1 MQGISPFTLDAIKI
15 VQFGWVV
22 SEKVKVFKSK
32 CTKEDKIG
40 TEESNSLCAGFF
52 LINKYFIDINLILM
66 IYI

>member
-15 VQFGWVV
+15 VQIGWVV

-40 TEESNSLCAGFF
+40 TEVSNSLCAGVFF
-52 LINKYFIDINLILM
+52 
-66 IYI
+66 